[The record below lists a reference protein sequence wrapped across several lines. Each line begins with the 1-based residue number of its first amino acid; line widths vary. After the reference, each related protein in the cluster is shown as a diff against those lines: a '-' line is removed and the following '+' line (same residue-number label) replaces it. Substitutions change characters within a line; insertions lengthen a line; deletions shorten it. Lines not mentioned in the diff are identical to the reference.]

1 MCVQLLR
8 YVWFLWH
15 HGHQASLSFSV
26 SWSLLKFMSI
36 ESMKLPNHL
45 ILCRPLSFC
54 LQSFPAS
61 GSFPMSPLF
70 ASGGQSIGASAAGS
84 VLPMNIQDWFPL
96 GLTGLLSFQSKGLSR
111 VFFFVYKMF
120 IQEHPW
126 DQHLWK
132 GGGNRSGSR
141 EKSSPVAN
149 PAASFNT
156 MKSSGA
162 ECPFRVVLNWHGVA
176 WASFTLLEKRKS
188 KFQRARKKSLQFKFY
203 QFS

>member
-1 MCVQLLR
+1 MFCC
-8 YVWFLWH
+8 YV
-15 HGHQASLSFSV
+15 
-26 SWSLLKFMSI
+26 
-36 ESMKLPNHL
+36 NL
-45 ILCRPLSFC
+45 ILCDCMDCSMSGFHVLHHLPEFAQTNVYWVSDAIQPSHPLSSPSPPAVNLSHHQGLFQWVSSF
-54 LQSFPAS
+54 QS
-61 GSFPMSPLF
+61 
-70 ASGGQSIGASAAGS
+70 SGGSPSAP